1 MELAQDTARRGEGKE
16 SCRPMARR
24 TRWMVQ
30 ERSMLVRPCS
40 FVCDCLPRMLGTF
53 GNSHEQP
60 KKRRQKHAKTES
72 CESLTVLVS
81 GSGSVAVASCTGAF
95 AAGGGA

>member
-1 MELAQDTARRGEGKE
+1 
-16 SCRPMARR
+16 MARR

-40 FVCDCLPRMLGTF
+40 FVCDCLPKMLGTF

-81 GSGSVAVASCTGAF
+81 GSGSVAVASCTGAS